1 MVGVIVEVTIMV
13 TLVIFLIAIVVLS
26 TNFLLSKVSVKML
39 NGSEHIGASSF
50 SIFLGAKSE
59 DLTRWGIC
67 RAGSGKV
74 REQRKGKHWRCTK
87 KTFTEVPGL
96 SGPLSPPSFLSSPLS
111 PCTRSSRPGDENRG
125 NQSRIWCLQMGRND
139 YVFQNLFPTGHMST
153 GFWAQ
158 TQHPGWKAR
167 QTEWDRFLNI
177 LSRLPVLSPTFSQYC
192 RQLDLS
198 RNDIFWICGRC
209 NDGRPLHLHHLLLDP
224 GSGDFVILITI
235 ICRFDHVLHVIY

>member
-1 MVGVIVEVTIMV
+1 MYYQRSPRWLES
-13 TLVIFLIAIVVLS
+13 LWRWQLRWHWWSSWLRS
-26 TNFLLSKVSVKML
+26 WSSRKYFLLSKVSVKIL

-67 RAGSGKV
+67 RTV
-74 REQRKGKHWRCTK
+74 EQRKGKHWRCTTK
-87 KTFTEVPGL
+87 NSYRSPWFVWIAVTSSIVP
-96 SGPLSPPSFLSSPLS
+96 FLSALALYKILKARWWESRQPVTHIMSPNGTEQL
-111 PCTRSSRPGDENRG
+111 C
-125 NQSRIWCLQMGRND
+125 
-139 YVFQNLFPTGHMST
+139 FPKPFFTTGHIST

-167 QTEWDRFLNI
+167 QTEWERFFNI
-177 LSRLPVLSPTFSQYC
+177 LSRSPVLSPTFSQYC

-224 GSGDFVILITI
+224 GSGDFVILIR
-235 ICRFDHVLHVIY
+235 ICWF